1 MLAALQDE
9 KPSSTFA
16 GLDVCLTPA
25 QADIICGQQSQSKED
40 SAAAEKRLRV
50 AGILRLPSA
59 VDKKKS
65 EKKKARATNAIGES
79 HSAPKALNVPERTE
93 LLQQHAK
100 RKADELLAAQE
111 KKKKKMDDEEPV
123 AYVFFRLGYIP
134 TRTSNIT
141 ISTLQSFMRANK
153 LVLKKE
159 STRPNRARLL
169 AFVKASITESR
180 TWVQSPKKD

>member
-1 MLAALQDE
+1 MCLPFQSHLSAAHRHLNRDQTLEDAVKAGRLLTFNDMLAALQDE

-65 EKKKARATNAIGES
+65 EKKKSTCNKCYWLKPLRPKGLECARTYRAVTTACKEES
-79 HSAPKALNVPERTE
+79 
-93 LLQQHAK
+93 
-100 RKADELLAAQE
+100 
-111 KKKKKMDDEEPV
+111 
-123 AYVFFRLGYIP
+123 
-134 TRTSNIT
+134 
-141 ISTLQSFMRANK
+141 
-153 LVLKKE
+153 
-159 STRPNRARLL
+159 
-169 AFVKASITESR
+169 
-180 TWVQSPKKD
+180 